1 MGDMAF
7 FRFSLLLFL
16 GVFVMVGPV
25 LAEEAAPT
33 GGALPAAESPAVDVK
48 SAETFIRARHNR
60 VRAVL
65 RQPDTPKR
73 AAQLTELL
81 GEFLDYDM
89 LSELSLDQEWKQ
101 RSPKERKRFVSLLR
115 QLVERQYQRNME
127 STLKYKVTWV
137 GSEPIDGTNALV
149 KSSARSRTKKRQ
161 PPVEIDYSMRPDGNQ
176 WRVWDISTDGVSL
189 VKNYKRQFRRV
200 IQNEGWEGLIN
211 RMEKKLNET
220 DDELI

>member
-1 MGDMAF
+1 MAL
-7 FRFSLLLFL
+7 FRSILLVIF
-16 GVFVMVGPV
+16 GVFLSVGPA
-25 LAEEAAPT
+25 LAEE
-33 GGALPAAESPAVDVK
+33 PATLGSEASSTVDNSAVDIK
-48 SAETFIRARHNR
+48 AAETFIRARHNK

-65 RQPDTPKR
+65 RQRETPKR
-73 AAQLTELL
+73 AEQLTELL

-89 LSELSLDQEWKQ
+89 LSELSLDKEWEQ
-101 RSPKERKRFVSLLR
+101 RSPKERKQFVSLLR

-137 GSEPIDGTNALV
+137 GSEAIDDVNALV
-149 KSSARSRTKKRQ
+149 KSSARSRAKKRR

-200 IQNEGWEGLIN
+200 IQDEGWKGLID
-211 RMEKKLNET
+211 RMEKKLNEQ

>member
-1 MGDMAF
+1 MGDMAL
-7 FRFSLLLFL
+7 FRFTSLFVF

-25 LAEEAAPT
+25 RAEEAAATSVAPT
-33 GGALPAAESPAVDVK
+33 RAESPAVDVK

-89 LSELSLDQEWKQ
+89 LSELSLDEEWKQ
-101 RSPKERKRFVSLLR
+101 RSPRERKQFVSLLR
-115 QLVERQYQRNME
+115 RLVERQYQRNME

-137 GSEPIDGTNALV
+137 GSEAIDDANALV

-161 PPVEIDYSMRPDGNQ
+161 PPVDIDYSMRPDGKE

-200 IQNEGWEGLIN
+200 IRDEGWEGLIN
-211 RMEKKLNET
+211 RMEKKLNEKE
-220 DDELI
+220 DELI